1 MRRARRRAG
10 SLQAKLTHTVV
21 SIVACTFVVVFLAAG
36 AFYALNF
43 HRQIMNREQQALTLM
58 ARQISYTQKSVSDMA
73 RQIVVDSRVQAY
85 VTQAPETTFK
95 RIVRRDNMKR
105 LLMTYANMSPYM
117 ESIIIYTGSEVFST
131 NQTLGILDIRD
142 EAWYKD
148 FEARKASSG
157 YTRDHVETMEQGT
170 MNIKV
175 ISYVLT
181 FWDIGNTRQRLGELI
196 LNLNYGKFLTGV
208 ELDHTYLTG
217 YCIFDRWGNEVYRSG
232 AVSAKFDKLPASG
245 DSTLLPGGDTALINR
260 NLEDGWV
267 MVSEVSSAS
276 VSRSLTLVG
285 LVIVAICLAVLAG
298 LFWML
303 RQRIRA
309 ITGPV
314 KALHDAAVEIGKG
327 NFGIRV
333 QVDTEDEIAGLADTM
348 NQMGVNLKNLMDETV
363 RYEQL
368 TREME
373 INRLMLQINPHF
385 IYNTLNSIVYMAS
398 SAQNQEI
405 ERFVKAFISLLQ
417 NTLRVKSGDVFVS
430 MRRELKNIRIYM
442 VLQEYRYPGKL
453 SAQVICP
460 EDLMDCAVPNV
471 LLQPLVENSIFHGLV
486 PKEGPGTL
494 RIVAQ
499 PEGGDV
505 RVLIEDDGVG
515 MGPEEVRRLMESQ
528 EPVSGLMHTVGFAN
542 VRQRV
547 THIYG
552 EHYGVQVESRP
563 GAGTRVSILIPY
575 RKYEGDDA

>member
-1 MRRARRRAG
+1 
-10 SLQAKLTHTVV
+10 
-21 SIVACTFVVVFLAAG
+21 
-36 AFYALNF
+36 
-43 HRQIMNREQQALTLM
+43 
-58 ARQISYTQKSVSDMA
+58 
-73 RQIVVDSRVQAY
+73 
-85 VTQAPETTFK
+85 
-95 RIVRRDNMKR
+95 
-105 LLMTYANMSPYM
+105 
-117 ESIIIYTGSEVFST
+117 
-131 NQTLGILDIRD
+131 
-142 EAWYKD
+142 
-148 FEARKASSG
+148 
-157 YTRDHVETMEQGT
+157 
-170 MNIKV
+170 
-175 ISYVLT
+175 
-181 FWDIGNTRQRLGELI
+181 
-196 LNLNYGKFLTGV
+196 
-208 ELDHTYLTG
+208 
-217 YCIFDRWGNEVYRSG
+217 
-232 AVSAKFDKLPASG
+232 
-245 DSTLLPGGDTALINR
+245 
-260 NLEDGWV
+260 
-267 MVSEVSSAS
+267 
-276 VSRSLTLVG
+276 
-285 LVIVAICLAVLAG
+285 
-298 LFWML
+298 ML